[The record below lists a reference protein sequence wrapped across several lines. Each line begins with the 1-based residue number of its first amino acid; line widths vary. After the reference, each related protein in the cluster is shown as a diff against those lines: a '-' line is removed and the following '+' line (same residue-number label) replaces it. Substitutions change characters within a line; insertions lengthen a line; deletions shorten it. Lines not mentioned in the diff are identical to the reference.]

1 MNLCFSAARPP
12 VVGRELFTGVIAP
25 GRQVTQQV
33 TLRPQFAMPWN
44 GGRQAQSAISDRLMS
59 SRGRTR
65 ESFL

>member
-12 VVGRELFTGVIAP
+12 VVDRALFTGVIAP

-59 SRGRTR
+59 SRERTR